1 MADSTVSQI
10 PLSQLVGSLVRDIVD
25 ADGMAAKATSDFI
38 QNVGFDKGELRMV
51 QFSYQQV
58 VPGVGAKR
66 YTVSVP
72 LLTLVPIP
80 ILGID
85 KAEISFTTTIV
96 EMSQDDSQAPK
107 LHAKLAAEMASTKGG
122 DSASETTNV
131 KFTLSMSRSDVP
143 AGLTGIF
150 GLLGNNI
157 QVTGAPAGKQ
167 E

>member
-58 VPGVGAKR
+58 VPGAGVKR

-80 ILGID
+80 ILGIE

-96 EMSQDDSQAPK
+96 EMSQDDSQVPR
-107 LHAKLAAEMASTKGG
+107 LHAKLAADLASTKSDGG
-122 DSASETTNV
+122 MSETTDV
-131 KFTLSMSRSDVP
+131 KFTLTMARSDVP

-157 QVTGAPAGKQ
+157 QVTGAPAKQ

>member
-1 MADSTVSQI
+1 MPENTVSHI

-38 QNVGFDKGELRMV
+38 QNVGFDEKGELRTV

-58 VPGVGAKR
+58 VPGVGVKR

-85 KAEISFTTTIV
+85 KAEISFTTKIV
-96 EMSQDDSQAPK
+96 EMSQGDSQAPK
-107 LHAKLAAEMASTKGG
+107 LLAKIASDAQAKN
-122 DSASETTNV
+122 DAASETTNI
-131 KFTLSMSRSDVP
+131 KFTLTMSRSDVP
-143 AGLTGIF
+143 AGITGIF
-150 GLLGNNI
+150 GLLSNNI